1 MLMEPESWGSHRA
14 GESAAS
20 SLARTKRGVNFNCR
34 ETQPPNK
41 MGILRSGKAMSRFAP
56 ESTIRAAELFIYLFP
71 FQEHD
76 FCIFAQ

>member
-1 MLMEPESWGSHRA
+1 
-14 GESAAS
+14 
-20 SLARTKRGVNFNCR
+20 VNFNCR

-76 FCIFAQ
+76 FCIFVQ